1 METERRKF
9 RRFLAQNAAFAVL
22 RPHFTML
29 GKIKDISRGG
39 LAFEYIAHE
48 GQKRGS
54 SEIDILI
61 TGDRFYLPKIP
72 SQKIYDI
79 KIGEENQTL
88 IDRFET
94 RRCGLQFGELTEE
107 QADELEFFLNN
118 YTTGTA

>member
-1 METERRKF
+1 
-9 RRFLAQNAAFAVL
+9 
-22 RPHFTML
+22 ML

-72 SQKIYDI
+72 SKKIYDI
-79 KIGEENQTL
+79 KIGEENEIS
-88 IDRFET
+88 IDRLET

-107 QADELEFFLNN
+107 QAAQLDFFLKNH
-118 YTTGTA
+118 TTGTASTTVSATDN